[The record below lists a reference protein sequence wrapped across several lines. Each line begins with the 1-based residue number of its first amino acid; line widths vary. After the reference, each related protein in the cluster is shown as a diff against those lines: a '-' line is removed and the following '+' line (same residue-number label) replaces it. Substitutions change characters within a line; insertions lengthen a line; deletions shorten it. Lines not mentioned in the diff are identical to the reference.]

1 MKHIVIESLYK
12 IYGGIVETVALEN
25 FNGSFERGEIVG
37 IAGPSGSG
45 KTSLLSCI
53 AGVLRPT
60 SGKILVDGVNIAKLS
75 EDELANYRR
84 DQVGL
89 IYQDFNLIK
98 QFTIFENI
106 ALPMLIAN
114 KKYSEIKERVNELLE
129 SLDIARYQKTFP
141 PYLSG
146 GEQQR
151 VAIAVA
157 LANDPPLILADEPT
171 GNLDIESR
179 EKVIDL
185 LINKSRE
192 LNKTLIIATHDPFI
206 LKKVDRTVHL
216 SKAKGG

>member
-25 FNGSFERGEIVG
+25 FNEEFEKGEVVAV
-37 IAGPSGSG
+37 AGPSGSG
-45 KTSLLSCI
+45 KTSLLACI
-53 AGVLRPT
+53 GGVSRPT
-60 SGKILVDGVNIAKLS
+60 SGKILVDGINIAKLS
-75 EDELANYRR
+75 DDELVKYRR

-98 QFTIFENI
+98 QFTIFENV

-114 KKYSEIKERVNELLE
+114 KKSSFIKERVQTLLE
-129 SLDIARYQKTFP
+129 SLDIARYQKTYP
-141 PYLSG
+141 MYLSG

-171 GNLDIESR
+171 GNLDIEAR
-179 EKVIDL
+179 GKVIDL
-185 LINKSRE
+185 LINKSHE

-206 LKKVDRTVHL
+206 LERVDRVVQL
-216 SKAKGG
+216 SKAKGD